1 MAICLG
7 IVIFFLV
14 INYKP
19 LGFAACGICF
29 ASGAL
34 QVCFVLFRRAAKP
47 TFWGRRQ
54 ILSLADQCGT
64 SFARAKPS
72 FAGSILWFVGSIRWF
87 AGTKQ

>member
-1 MAICLG
+1 LG

-19 LGFAACGICF
+19 LGFAACGVCF

-47 TFWGRRQ
+47 TFWRRRQ
-54 ILSLADQCGT
+54 ILSLADQCGA

-72 FAGSILWFVGSIRWF
+72 FAGSIRWFVGTKRWF
-87 AGTKQ
+87 AGTKR

>member
-1 MAICLG
+1 LG

-19 LGFAACGICF
+19 LGFAACGVCF

-34 QVCFVLFRRAAKP
+34 RVCFVLFRWGAKSAS
-47 TFWGRRQ
+47 WGRRR
-54 ILSLADQCGT
+54 ILSLADQCGA

-72 FAGSILWFVGSIRWF
+72 FAGGILWFVGSIRWF